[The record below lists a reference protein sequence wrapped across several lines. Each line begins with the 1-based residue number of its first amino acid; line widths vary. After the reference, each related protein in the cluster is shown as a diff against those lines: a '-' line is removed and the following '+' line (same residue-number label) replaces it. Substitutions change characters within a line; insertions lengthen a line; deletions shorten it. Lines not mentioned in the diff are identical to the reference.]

1 MLLSQIER
9 RVKKILPL
17 TGRKPTPAGS
27 GEGQPQQTIMSI
39 RTSLRDYA
47 CTVVALL
54 AVLSGTGTV
63 LGQQESNI
71 DLWMAVPSDLSLAVT
86 QVAPALAVEQV
97 APTDSALTSVEQGQ
111 TPLDEAFEFRQWRLE
126 KRRQA
131 LKDTKFELNLRTF
144 YFDRSDF
151 SGAEKQ
157 AWAIGGWLGVKT
169 GYFLDHIAF
178 GATVYTSNPIY
189 APDDRDGTLL
199 LAPGQNGYTVL
210 GEFYAEL
217 RIVKDVGI
225 TVGAK
230 GYDTPFINRNDT
242 RMTPNTF
249 EAIVLQG
256 RTELGKSSSD
266 NNVTADGIGLSKDGK
281 EVAVPTPTPAQDV
294 AAIKY
299 GLGYFYK
306 IKERNDSEF
315 VSMSEDAGADVER
328 GVWAAGALYE
338 KGKFSIGAIDYY
350 SEDIINIAYAESKLE
365 VPLADDWKLKFA
377 GQYVDQGSVG
387 DNALQG
393 HSFSGHQF
401 GLKVDLPIKK
411 ALFTAAF
418 THAWGTA
425 NLQNPWSG
433 YPGYTSV
440 QVQDFNRAGESAFL
454 LRAGYDFP
462 WVDGLSAYAL
472 AVFGTDPDLAG
483 QFRQNEFD
491 FNLQWGP
498 KKGVLEGLSLRLRYA
513 VVQQFGGDVNNLT
526 DFRAICNYVIKF

>member
-1 MLLSQIER
+1 M
-9 RVKKILPL
+9 KK
-17 TGRKPTPAGS
+17 RAFF
-27 GEGQPQQTIMSI
+27 GE
-39 RTSLRDYA
+39 YA
-47 CTVVALL
+47 FAVSVLFT
-54 AVLSGTGTV
+54 VLSGAETA
-63 LGQQESNI
+63 LGQQERET
-71 DLWMAVPSDLSLAVT
+71 DVWKAAPSDLSLAVT
-86 QVAPALAVEQV
+86 QVAPTLAVEQV
-97 APTDSALTSVEQGQ
+97 APTDSALTSTEEGR
-111 TPLDEAFEFRQWRLE
+111 TTDLDQSFGDWREWRLE

-131 LKDTKFELNLRTF
+131 FKDTKFEFNLRTF

-157 AWAIGGWLGVKT
+157 AWAIGGWVGVKT

-178 GATVYTSNPIY
+178 GATLYTSNPIY
-189 APDDRDGTLL
+189 APDDRDGTGL
-199 LAPGQNGYTVL
+199 LAPGQNNYTIL

-225 TVGAK
+225 TVGAR
-230 GYDTPFINRNDT
+230 GYDTPFIGRNDT

-249 EAIVLQG
+249 EAVVLQG
-256 RTELGKSSSD
+256 RVKLGESGGD
-266 NNVTADGIGLSKDGK
+266 ADTTADSTGPSKDGK
-281 EVAVPTPTPAQDV
+281 EVAAPAPTPAPDV

-306 IKERNDSEF
+306 IKAQNDSEF
-315 VSMSEDAGADVER
+315 VSMAIDAGAPVER
-328 GVWAAGALYE
+328 GVWAAGVNYE
-338 KGKFSIGAIDYY
+338 KGKFNIGAIDYY
-350 SEDIINIAYAESKLE
+350 SQDIINIAYAQGGFEL
-365 VPLADDWKLKFA
+365 PLATDWRLRFA
-377 GQYVDQGSVG
+377 GQYVDQGSLG
-387 DNALQG
+387 DNELQG

-401 GLKVDLPIKK
+401 GLKVELPIKK

-418 THAWGTA
+418 THAWGNA

-454 LRAGYDFP
+454 LRAGYDLP

-472 AVFGTDPDLAG
+472 AVFGTDPDSAT

-491 FNLQWGP
+491 SNLQWAP
-498 KKGVLEGLSLRLRYA
+498 TKGVLKGFSLRLRYA
-513 VVQQFGGDVNNLT
+513 VVQQFGGDVHNLT

>member
-1 MLLSQIER
+1 
-9 RVKKILPL
+9 
-17 TGRKPTPAGS
+17 
-27 GEGQPQQTIMSI
+27 MSI
-39 RTSLRDYA
+39 RPFLRDYA
-47 CTVVALL
+47 CTAVALL
-54 AVLSGTGTV
+54 AVLSGRGTA
-63 LGQQESNI
+63 LSQQENNI
-71 DLWMAVPSDLSLAVT
+71 DIWTAVPSDLTLAVT
-86 QVAPALAVEQV
+86 QVPPVLTVTQV
-97 APTDSALTSVEQGQ
+97 APTDSALTSTEQGA
-111 TPLDEAFEFRQWRLE
+111 TTLDESFDFRQWRLE

-131 LKDTKFELNLRTF
+131 LKDTQFELNLRTF

-151 SGAEKQ
+151 SGSEKQ
-157 AWAIGGWLGVKT
+157 AWAIGGWLGMKT
-169 GYFLDHIAF
+169 GYFLDHVAF

-210 GEFYAEL
+210 GEFYADL

-256 RTELGKSSSD
+256 RTKLGTSSSD
-266 NNVTADGIGLSKDGK
+266 DASTSTDGGIGLSKDGK
-281 EVAVPTPTPAQDV
+281 EVAVPSPTPAQDA

-299 GLGYFYK
+299 GLGYFYA

-315 VSMSEDAGADVER
+315 VSMAQDAGADVQH
-328 GVWAAGALYE
+328 GVWSAGALYE
-338 KGKFSIGAIDYY
+338 KGKFNIGAIEYY
-350 SEDIINIAYAESKLE
+350 CEDVINIAYAQTGFEL
-365 VPLADDWKLKFA
+365 PLATDWRLRFA

-387 DNALQG
+387 DNLLQG

-401 GLKVDLPIKK
+401 GVKVELPIKK

-472 AVFGTDPDLAG
+472 AVFGTDPDQAG
-483 QFRQNEFD
+483 QYRQNEFD

-513 VVQQFGGDVNNLT
+513 VVQQFGGNVNNLT

>member
-1 MLLSQIER
+1 M
-9 RVKKILPL
+9 K
-17 TGRKPTPAGS
+17 
-27 GEGQPQQTIMSI
+27 I
-39 RTSLRDYA
+39 RTSLSEYGRA
-47 CTVVALL
+47 TLALL
-54 AVLSGTGTV
+54 VIMSGADFV
-63 LGQQESNI
+63 LGQEDKNV
-71 DLWMAVPSDLSLAVT
+71 DLWMATPSDLTLA
-86 QVAPALAVEQV
+86 PMAVEQV
-97 APTDSALTSVEQGQ
+97 PEPDSALSSTEQGR
-111 TPLDEAFEFRQWRLE
+111 TTDLDQSFGDWREWRLE

-131 LKDTKFELNLRTF
+131 FKDTKFEFNLRTF

-151 SGAEKQ
+151 NGAEKQ
-157 AWAIGGWLGVKT
+157 AWAIGGWVGVKT

-189 APDDRDGTLL
+189 APDDRDGTTL

-210 GEFYAEL
+210 GEYYAEL

-225 TVGAK
+225 TIGAK

-249 EAIVLQG
+249 QAIVLQG
-256 RTELGKSSSD
+256 RTEFGTSSSVAA
-266 NNVTADGIGLSKDGK
+266 VTADGMGLSKDAK
-281 EVAVPTPTPAQDV
+281 EVAVPTSTPTQEV

-299 GLGYFYK
+299 GLGYFDK

-315 VSMSEDAGADVER
+315 VSMAEDAGADVER

-338 KGKFSIGAIDYY
+338 KGKFSIGAIEYY
-350 SEDIINIAYAESKLE
+350 CDDIINIAYGESKLE

-387 DNALQG
+387 NNALQG

-462 WVDGLSAYAL
+462 CVDGLSAYAL
-472 AVFGTDPDLAG
+472 AVFGTDPDSAS
-483 QFRQNEFD
+483 QYRQNEFD

-513 VVQQFGGDVNNLT
+513 VVQQFGGNVDNLT
-526 DFRAICNYVIKF
+526 DFRAIFNYVIKF

>member
-1 MLLSQIER
+1 
-9 RVKKILPL
+9 
-17 TGRKPTPAGS
+17 
-27 GEGQPQQTIMSI
+27 MSI
-39 RTSLRDYA
+39 RTSLRDSA
-47 CTVVALL
+47 CTAVALL
-54 AVLSGTGTV
+54 IVLTGVQTTV
-63 LGQQESNI
+63 SQQEKEI
-71 DLWMAVPSDLSLAVT
+71 DVWNAGPSDLSFAVTQVPPVLTVT
-86 QVAPALAVEQV
+86 QVAPE
-97 APTDSALTSVEQGQ
+97 DSALTSTEQGQ
-111 TPLDEAFEFRQWRLE
+111 TPLVDSFDFRQWRLE
-126 KRRQA
+126 ERRQA
-131 LKDTKFELNLRTF
+131 LKDTKFEINLRSF

-151 SGAEKQ
+151 NGSEKQ

-169 GYFLDHIAF
+169 GYFLDHVAF

-210 GEFYAEL
+210 GEFYAEI

-256 RTELGKSSSD
+256 RTKLGTTGGD
-266 NNVTADGIGLSKDGK
+266 DDVTADGMGPSKDGK
-281 EVAVPTPTPAQDV
+281 EVAVPAPTPTEDV
-294 AAIKY
+294 ASIKY

-315 VSMSEDAGADVER
+315 VSMAEDAGADVER

-350 SEDIINIAYAESKLE
+350 SDDIINIAYAESKLE

-483 QFRQNEFD
+483 QYRQNEFD

-513 VVQQFGGDVNNLT
+513 VVQQFGGNVDNLT

>member
-1 MLLSQIER
+1 
-9 RVKKILPL
+9 
-17 TGRKPTPAGS
+17 
-27 GEGQPQQTIMSI
+27 MSI
-39 RTSLRDYA
+39 RTSLRDFA
-47 CTVVALL
+47 CTAVALL
-54 AVLSGTGTV
+54 IVLGSVETTV
-63 LGQQESNI
+63 GQQEKDI
-71 DLWMAVPSDLSLAVT
+71 DVWIAGPSDLSFAVT
-86 QVAPALAVEQV
+86 QVAPDLTVTQV
-97 APTDSALTSVEQGQ
+97 APEDSALTSTEQGQ
-111 TPLDEAFEFRQWRLE
+111 TPLVDSFDFRQWRLE

-131 LKDTKFELNLRTF
+131 LKDTKFEFNLLSF

-217 RIVKDVGI
+217 RIIKDLGI

-256 RTELGKSSSD
+256 RTKLGTSSSD
-266 NNVTADGIGLSKDGK
+266 DASTPTDGGIGLSKDGK
-281 EVAVPTPTPAQDV
+281 EVAVPAPTPAQEV
-294 AAIKY
+294 ASIKY
-299 GLGYFYK
+299 GLGYFYA

-315 VSMSEDAGADVER
+315 VSMAQDAGADIQH
-328 GVWAAGALYE
+328 GVWSAGALYE
-338 KGKFSIGAIDYY
+338 KGKFNIGAIEYY
-350 SEDIINIAYAESKLE
+350 CDDVINIAYAQTGFEL
-365 VPLADDWKLKFA
+365 PLATDWRLRVA

-387 DNALQG
+387 ENLLQG

-401 GLKVDLPIKK
+401 GAKVELPIRN
-411 ALFTAAF
+411 ARFTAAF
-418 THAWGTA
+418 THAWGDTA
-425 NLQNPWSG
+425 VQNPWSSH
-433 YPGYTSV
+433 PGYTSV
-440 QVQDFNRAGESAFL
+440 QVQDFNRAGEGAFL

-462 WVDGLSAYAL
+462 WVDGLSPYAR
-472 AVFGTDPDLAG
+472 AVFGTDPDLTA

-498 KKGVLEGLSLRLRYA
+498 KKGVLEGLSVRLRYA
-513 VVQQFGGDVNNLT
+513 VVQQFGGDVHNLT

>member
-1 MLLSQIER
+1 
-9 RVKKILPL
+9 
-17 TGRKPTPAGS
+17 
-27 GEGQPQQTIMSI
+27 
-39 RTSLRDYA
+39 
-47 CTVVALL
+47 
-54 AVLSGTGTV
+54 
-63 LGQQESNI
+63 
-71 DLWMAVPSDLSLAVT
+71 
-86 QVAPALAVEQV
+86 
-97 APTDSALTSVEQGQ
+97 
-111 TPLDEAFEFRQWRLE
+111 
-126 KRRQA
+126 
-131 LKDTKFELNLRTF
+131 
-144 YFDRSDF
+144 
-151 SGAEKQ
+151 
-157 AWAIGGWLGVKT
+157 
-169 GYFLDHIAF
+169 
-178 GATVYTSNPIY
+178 
-189 APDDRDGTLL
+189 
-199 LAPGQNGYTVL
+199 
-210 GEFYAEL
+210 
-217 RIVKDVGI
+217 VGI

-256 RTELGKSSSD
+256 RTKLGTSSSD
-266 NNVTADGIGLSKDGK
+266 AAVADDGMGLSKDGK
-281 EVAVPTPTPAQDV
+281 EVAVPTPTPAQEV
-294 AAIKY
+294 ASIKY
-299 GLGYFYK
+299 GLGYFYQ
-306 IKERNDSEF
+306 IKERNGTHF
-315 VSMSEDAGADVER
+315 VSMAEDAGADVER
-328 GVWAAGALYE
+328 GVWSAGALYE

-387 DNALQG
+387 NNDLQG

-401 GLKVDLPIKK
+401 GLKLDVPVRN

-472 AVFGTDPDLAG
+472 AVFGTDPDLAN
-483 QFRQNEFD
+483 QYRQNEFD

-513 VVQQFGGDVNNLT
+513 VVQQFGGNVDNLT
-526 DFRAICNYVIKF
+526 DFRAIFNYVIKF

>member
-1 MLLSQIER
+1 
-9 RVKKILPL
+9 
-17 TGRKPTPAGS
+17 
-27 GEGQPQQTIMSI
+27 MSI

-47 CTVVALL
+47 CTAVALL
-54 AVLSGTGTV
+54 TVLSSTGTAFS
-63 LGQQESNI
+63 QRENNI
-71 DLWMAVPSDLSLAVT
+71 DVWMAAPSDLTLAVT
-86 QVAPALAVEQV
+86 QVAPDLTVTQV
-97 APTDSALTSVEQGQ
+97 APEDSALTSVEQGQ
-111 TPLDEAFEFRQWRLE
+111 TPLVDSFDFRQWRLE

-131 LKDTKFELNLRTF
+131 LKDTKFEFNLRSF

-169 GYFLDHIAF
+169 GYFLDHVAF

-189 APDDRDGTLL
+189 APDDRDGTTL

-210 GEFYAEL
+210 GEFYTEL

-225 TVGAK
+225 TIGAK

-266 NNVTADGIGLSKDGK
+266 DDVTADGIGLSKDGK

-294 AAIKY
+294 ASIKY
-299 GLGYFYK
+299 GLGYFYA

-315 VSMSEDAGADVER
+315 VSMAQDAGADVQH
-328 GVWAAGALYE
+328 GVWSAGALYQN
-338 KGKFSIGAIDYY
+338 GKFNIGAIEYY
-350 SEDIINIAYAESKLE
+350 CGDVINIAYAESNLE
-365 VPLADDWKLKFA
+365 VPLVDDWKLRFA

-411 ALFTAAF
+411 A
-418 THAWGTA
+418 
-425 NLQNPWSG
+425 
-433 YPGYTSV
+433 
-440 QVQDFNRAGESAFL
+440 
-454 LRAGYDFP
+454 
-462 WVDGLSAYAL
+462 
-472 AVFGTDPDLAG
+472 
-483 QFRQNEFD
+483 
-491 FNLQWGP
+491 
-498 KKGVLEGLSLRLRYA
+498 
-513 VVQQFGGDVNNLT
+513 
-526 DFRAICNYVIKF
+526 

>member
-1 MLLSQIER
+1 M
-9 RVKKILPL
+9 K
-17 TGRKPTPAGS
+17 
-27 GEGQPQQTIMSI
+27 I
-39 RTSLRDYA
+39 RTALGEYGRA
-47 CTVVALL
+47 AVALL
-54 AVLSGTGTV
+54 VIMSGADSA
-63 LGQQESNI
+63 LGQQEDKMDI
-71 DLWMAVPSDLSLAVT
+71 WMAAPSDLS
-86 QVAPALAVEQV
+86 LAVEQV

-111 TPLDEAFEFRQWRLE
+111 TPLDQSFDFRQWRLE

-131 LKDTKFELNLRTF
+131 LKDTKFEFNFRTF
-144 YFDRSDF
+144 YLDRSQFD
-151 SGAEKQ
+151 SSESQ
-157 AWAIGGWLGVKT
+157 AWAIGGWAGLKT

-178 GATVYTSNPIY
+178 GLTGYTSQPLY
-189 APDDRDGTLL
+189 APEDRDGTLL
-199 LAPGQNGYTVL
+199 LEPGQEGYTVL

-217 RIVKDVGI
+217 RIVEDVGI

-249 EAIVLQG
+249 GAVVLQG
-256 RTELGKSSSD
+256 RTEFGTSSSD
-266 NNVTADGIGLSKDGK
+266 DAGMTTDGMGLSKDGK
-281 EVAVPTPTPAQDV
+281 EIAAPAPTPTQDV
-294 AAIKY
+294 ASIKY
-299 GLGYFYK
+299 GLGYFDK
-306 IKERNDSEF
+306 IKERNRDEF
-315 VSMSEDAGADVER
+315 VSMSVDAGAQVER

-350 SEDIINIAYAESKLE
+350 SQDIINIAYAESKLE

-377 GQYVDQGSVG
+377 GQYTDQGSVG

-393 HSFSGHQF
+393 HSFSGHQI
-401 GLKVDLPIKK
+401 GLKIDMPVRN

-472 AVFGTDPDLAG
+472 AVFGTDPDSAS
-483 QFRQNEFD
+483 QYRQNEFD

-498 KKGVLEGLSLRLRYA
+498 KEGVLKGLSLRLRYA
-513 VVQQFGGDVNNLT
+513 VVQQFGGDVDNLT

>member
-1 MLLSQIER
+1 
-9 RVKKILPL
+9 
-17 TGRKPTPAGS
+17 
-27 GEGQPQQTIMSI
+27 MSI

-47 CTVVALL
+47 CTAVALL
-54 AVLSGTGTV
+54 TVLSSTGTAFS
-63 LGQQESNI
+63 QRENNI
-71 DLWMAVPSDLSLAVT
+71 DVWMAAPSDLTLAVT
-86 QVAPALAVEQV
+86 QVAPDLTVTQV
-97 APTDSALTSVEQGQ
+97 APTDSALTSTEQGA
-111 TPLDEAFEFRQWRLE
+111 TPLDESFDFRQWQLE

-151 SGAEKQ
+151 NSSEKQ

-169 GYFLDHIAF
+169 GYFLDHVAF

-189 APDDRDGTLL
+189 APDDRDGTTL

-217 RIVKDVGI
+217 RIIKDLGI

-256 RTELGKSSSD
+256 RTKLGTSSSD
-266 NNVTADGIGLSKDGK
+266 ATVTTDGGIGLSKDGK
-281 EVAVPTPTPAQDV
+281 EVAVPTPTPTEDV
-294 AAIKY
+294 ASIKY
-299 GLGYFYK
+299 GLGYFYA

-315 VSMSEDAGADVER
+315 VSMAQDAGADVQH
-328 GVWAAGALYE
+328 GVWSAGALYE
-338 KGKFSIGAIDYY
+338 KGKFNIGAIEYY
-350 SEDIINIAYAESKLE
+350 CEDVINIAYAQTGFEL
-365 VPLADDWKLKFA
+365 PLATDWRLRFA

-387 DNALQG
+387 DNLLQG

-401 GLKVDLPIKK
+401 GVKVELPIRK

-418 THAWGTA
+418 TQAWGTA
-425 NLQNPWSG
+425 TLQNPWSG

-454 LRAGYDFP
+454 FRVGYDFP

-472 AVFGTDPDLAG
+472 AVFGTDPDSAT
-483 QFRQNEFD
+483 QYRQNEFD

-513 VVQQFGGDVNNLT
+513 VVQQFGGNVDNLT

>member
-1 MLLSQIER
+1 
-9 RVKKILPL
+9 
-17 TGRKPTPAGS
+17 
-27 GEGQPQQTIMSI
+27 MSLRI
-39 RTSLRDYA
+39 SRRDYA
-47 CTVVALL
+47 CIAVALL
-54 AVLSGTGTV
+54 GVLSGTLTA
-63 LGQQESNI
+63 LGQQEKEVDI
-71 DLWMAVPSDLSLAVT
+71 WTAAPSDLTFAMTQVPPVATVT
-86 QVAPALAVEQV
+86 QVAP
-97 APTDSALTSVEQGQ
+97 TDAALTSTEQGAS
-111 TPLDEAFEFRQWRLE
+111 TLDESFDFRQWRLE

-131 LKDTKFELNLRTF
+131 LKDTKFEFNLRSF

-151 SGAEKQ
+151 TRAEKQ

-169 GYFLDHIAF
+169 GYFLDHVAF

-210 GEFYAEL
+210 GEFYTEL

-249 EAIVLQG
+249 EAAVLQG
-256 RTELGKSSSD
+256 RFKLGTSSSD
-266 NNVTADGIGLSKDGK
+266 TTVATDNIGLSKDGK
-281 EVAVPTPTPAQDV
+281 EVAVPSPTPAEDV
-294 AAIKY
+294 ASIKY
-299 GLGYFYK
+299 GAGYFYA
-306 IKERNDSEF
+306 IKGRNDSEF
-315 VSMSEDAGADVER
+315 VSMAQSAGADIQH
-328 GVWAAGALYE
+328 GVWSAGALYE
-338 KGKFSIGAIDYY
+338 KGTFNIGAIEYY
-350 SEDIINIAYAESKLE
+350 CDDVINIAYAESKLE

-387 DNALQG
+387 DNLLQG

-401 GLKVDLPIKK
+401 GIKLDVPVKK

-418 THAWGTA
+418 TQAWGNA
-425 NLQNPWSG
+425 NLQTPWSG

-440 QVQDFNRAGESAFL
+440 QVQDFDRAGESAFL

-491 FNLQWGP
+491 WNLQWGP

-513 VVQQFGGDVNNLT
+513 VVQQFGGDVHNLT
-526 DFRAICNYVIKF
+526 DFRAIFNYVIKF

>member
-1 MLLSQIER
+1 MT
-9 RVKKILPL
+9 V
-17 TGRKPTPAGS
+17 
-27 GEGQPQQTIMSI
+27 
-39 RTSLRDYA
+39 RTFFRDYA
-47 CTVVALL
+47 YIAVSLL
-54 AVLSGTGTV
+54 TVLSGRGAA
-63 LGQQESNI
+63 LGQQADDI
-71 DLWMAVPSDLSLAVT
+71 DIWKAAPSDLTFAVT
-86 QVAPALAVEQV
+86 QVPPVATVTQV
-97 APTDSALTSVEQGQ
+97 PPTDSALTSTEQG
-111 TPLDEAFEFRQWRLE
+111 TTHLDESFEFRQWQLE
-126 KRRQA
+126 RRRQA
-131 LKDTKFELNLRTF
+131 LKDTKFEFNLRSF

-151 SGAEKQ
+151 NGSEKQ

-169 GYFLDHIAF
+169 GYFLDHVAF

-199 LAPGQNGYTVL
+199 LAPGQNGYTVF
-210 GEFYAEL
+210 GEWYAEL
-217 RIVKDVGI
+217 RIMKDLGI

-230 GYDTPFINRNDT
+230 GYDTPFINRNDN

-249 EAIVLQG
+249 EAVVLQG
-256 RTELGKSSSD
+256 RTQLGTRSSD
-266 NNVTADGIGLSKDGK
+266 AIVTADTIGLSKDGK
-281 EVAVPTPTPAQDV
+281 EVAAPAPTPAQDV
-294 AAIKY
+294 ASIKY
-299 GLGYFYK
+299 GLGYFYA

-315 VSMSEDAGADVER
+315 VSMAQDAGADIQH
-328 GVWAAGALYE
+328 GVWSAGAVYE
-338 KGKFSIGAIDYY
+338 KGKFNIGAIEYY
-350 SEDIINIAYAESKLE
+350 CEDVINIAYAQTGFE
-365 VPLADDWKLKFA
+365 VPLATDWRLRFA

-387 DNALQG
+387 DNLLKG

-401 GLKVDLPIKK
+401 GVRVELPIRN
-411 ALFTAAF
+411 ALFTGAF
-418 THAWGTA
+418 TQAWGTA

-440 QVQDFNRAGESAFL
+440 QVQDFNRAGEGAFL

-483 QFRQNEFD
+483 QYRQNEFD

-513 VVQQFGGDVNNLT
+513 VVQQFGGNVDNLT

>member
-1 MLLSQIER
+1 
-9 RVKKILPL
+9 
-17 TGRKPTPAGS
+17 
-27 GEGQPQQTIMSI
+27 MSLRI
-39 RTSLRDYA
+39 SLRDYA
-47 CTVVALL
+47 CTAVALL
-54 AVLSGTGTV
+54 GVLSGRGTA
-63 LGQQESNI
+63 LGQQEKEI
-71 DLWMAVPSDLSLAVT
+71 DVWKATPSDLTLAVT
-86 QVAPALAVEQV
+86 QVPPVATMTQV
-97 APTDSALTSVEQGQ
+97 APEDSALTSTEQGQ
-111 TPLDEAFEFRQWRLE
+111 TPLVDSFDTRQWRLE

-131 LKDTKFELNLRTF
+131 LKDTKFEFNLRSF

-151 SGAEKQ
+151 NSSEKQ

-169 GYFLDHIAF
+169 GYFLDHVAF

-189 APDDRDGTLL
+189 APDDRDGTGL

-210 GEFYAEL
+210 GEFYTEL

-225 TVGAK
+225 TIGAK

-249 EAIVLQG
+249 EAVVLQG
-256 RTELGKSSSD
+256 RTSLGTSSSD
-266 NNVTADGIGLSKDGK
+266 AAVTADGGMGLSKDGK
-281 EVAVPTPTPAQDV
+281 EVAVPASTPAEDV
-294 AAIKY
+294 ASIKY
-299 GLGYFYK
+299 GAGYFYK
-306 IKERNDSEF
+306 IKERNDSVF

-338 KGKFSIGAIDYY
+338 KGKFSIGAIEYFC
-350 SEDIINIAYAESKLE
+350 EDIINIAYGESKLE
-365 VPLADDWKLKFA
+365 VPLADDWKLKFY

-401 GLKVDLPIKK
+401 GLKVDLPVKK
-411 ALFTAAF
+411 ALFTAGF

-472 AVFGTDPDLAG
+472 AVFGTDPDLAN
-483 QFRQNEFD
+483 QYRQNEFD

-513 VVQQFGGDVNNLT
+513 VVQQFGGDVDNLT